1 MSIQTFLC
9 IINHFTNPK
18 QKKLMARNR
27 VLSFKK

>member
-18 QKKLMARNR
+18 QNKLMARNKSA
-27 VLSFKK
+27 VF